1 MKTKK
6 VFYVLM
12 MVAAI
17 VFAQSCSKNDGGS
30 ISETDLA
37 LAQDEA
43 YVDALFEEV
52 DNTVSYEVALL
63 DANGYVNS
71 GLKSTESDICRTISV
86 DHPDFTSFPKIITID
101 YGDGCTVVFRDD
113 TITRKGQIIVTL
125 TDRWFV
131 PGAEHIVTFNEFYI
145 NGTKIEGT
153 RTITNLG
160 LNDENHIET
169 SIELVGGK
177 ITFEDATWM
186 TRDASHMR
194 EWIRHFNPQ
203 NDTVIITGIA
213 NGTNVKG
220 EEYQREITEPLVLVH
235 CDEYKWRWV
244 IVDGLVTI
252 TNSAAGV
259 TTIDYSAEDCNGIVI
274 INKNGFHHNYIFKYN
289 HRHHYSGHR

>member
-6 VFYVLM
+6 LIFLLTM
-12 MVAAI
+12 AAAI
-17 VFAQSCSKNDGGS
+17 VFAQSCSKDDGRS

-43 YVDALFEEV
+43 YADALFEEI
-52 DNTVSYEVALL
+52 DNTVTYEITLL
-63 DANGYVNS
+63 DANGYIDS

-86 DHPDFTSFPKIITID
+86 DHPDSTSFPKIITID

-131 PGAEHIVTFNEFYI
+131 PGAKHIITFNEFYI
-145 NGTKIEGT
+145 NGAKIEGT

-160 LNDENHIET
+160 LNDEKHIEIR
-169 SIELVGGK
+169 IELAEGK

-186 TRDASHMR
+186 TRDASHIR

-203 NDTVIITGIA
+203 NDTALITGTA
-213 NGTNVKG
+213 SCTNVKG
-220 EEYQREITEPLVLVH
+220 EDYQRVITEPLILVH

-244 IVDGLVTI
+244 IVDGLVVI
-252 TNSAAGV
+252 TNSETGEI
-259 TTIDYSAEDCNGIVI
+259 TIDYSAEDCDGVVIV
-274 INKNGFHHNYIFKYN
+274 NKNGYHHHYIFKYN
-289 HRHHYSGHR
+289 HRYHRGGH